1 MKSSVFQ
8 RQARPTAGTVVEAEN
23 LPHTHMTVSRAA
35 GVLLRQL
42 GDGLGVGPCQLLH
55 QTLPVVFALID
66 GDKTSHARITP
77 AR

>member
-35 GVLLRQL
+35 GILLRQL